1 MKEVAGKR
9 QLSQHFVTHHHQVC
23 EQLVQLVKVRA
34 GIAAPVVQAVS
45 LGGQSFASG

>member
-1 MKEVAGKR
+1 MEWKGSLASGA
-9 QLSQHFVTHHHQVC
+9 SQQFITHHQVC
-23 EQLVQLVKVRA
+23 EQLVQLVKARA